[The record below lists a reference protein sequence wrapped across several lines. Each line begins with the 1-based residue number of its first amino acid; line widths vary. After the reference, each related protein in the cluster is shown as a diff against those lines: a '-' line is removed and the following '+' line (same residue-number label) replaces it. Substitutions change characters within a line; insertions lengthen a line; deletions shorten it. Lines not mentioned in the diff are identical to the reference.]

1 VKRII
6 AAVAAVL
13 AVAAVAVTVGLT
25 FSGGSDQAQAAQRAR
40 KAASSRTAAVNRHV
54 TVTGDYALSAAD
66 EEALAF
72 MREEEKLARDV
83 YDELATLYSLRTFGN
98 ISTSEAKHM
107 AAVKDLLNA
116 YGLDDPAAGTA
127 QGEFD
132 NDGLQTLYDSLVAEG
147 RASLTAALEAG
158 VAIEKTDIEDLRQAI
173 AETDNPEVKAVLTNL
188 LNASYKHLST
198 FERQLAR
205 FGG

>member
-1 VKRII
+1 VKRVI

-25 FSGGSDQAQAAQRAR
+25 FSGGSDQAEAAQRAR
-40 KAASSRTAAVNRHV
+40 KAASSRTAAVNEHV
-54 TVTGDYALSAAD
+54 AVTGDYALSAAD

-83 YDELATLYSLRTFGN
+83 YDELATLYSLRTFDN
-98 ISTSEAKHM
+98 ISTSESKHM
-107 AAVKDLLNA
+107 AAVKDLLTA
-116 YGLDDPAAGTA
+116 YGLDDPAAGMVR
-127 QGEFD
+127 GEFE
-132 NDGLQTLYDSLVAEG
+132 NDELQTLYDSLVAQG
-147 RASLTAALEAG
+147 RTSLTAALEVG
-158 VAIEKTDIEDLRQAI
+158 VTIEKTDIEDLRQAI